1 MTPSLSLPR
10 KFYIIVMNEL
20 LFEKYHDIKKKNL
33 SLGAQARAACI
44 ANILNN

>member
-20 LFEKYHDIKKKNL
+20 LFEKYHDIKKKEFVFG
-33 SLGAQARAACI
+33 STS
-44 ANILNN
+44 